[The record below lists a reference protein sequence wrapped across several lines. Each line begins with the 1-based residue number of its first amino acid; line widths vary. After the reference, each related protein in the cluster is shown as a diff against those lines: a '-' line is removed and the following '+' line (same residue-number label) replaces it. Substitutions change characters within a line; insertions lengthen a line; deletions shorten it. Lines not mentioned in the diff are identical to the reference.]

1 MTPTSDGNSV
11 DVQYDRSNAKLDA
24 WAEQHGVP
32 QIIVATGFIA
42 KNPKVRLSSSGIC
55 RTYVALGPHLSAV
68 VLPCKCICVRQK
80 DLDRACI
87 AMTAVQL
94 THYLCAAS
102 PS

>member
-42 KNPKVRLSSSGIC
+42 KNPKVRLQI
-55 RTYVALGPHLSAV
+55 SAP
-68 VLPCKCICVRQK
+68 LRC
-80 DLDRACI
+80 L
-87 AMTAVQL
+87 L
-94 THYLCAAS
+94 LL
-102 PS
+102 